1 MKLAPEFQTPKAFLF
16 IMSMCII
23 YHVYVYYLSCLCV
36 LFIPQS
42 HNTDL
47 DMQIRVD
54 IEGAAANAHLKLV
67 EYMHGDT
74 AGECIDMGRK
84 YDAVHQ

>member
-1 MKLAPEFQTPKAFLF
+1 
-16 IMSMCII
+16 
-23 YHVYVYYLSCLCV
+23 
-36 LFIPQS
+36 
-42 HNTDL
+42 
-47 DMQIRVD
+47 MQIRVD